1 MSSPT
6 PNYYAT
12 LGLHRRCTFDQIRAA
27 YRLLAKQYH
36 PDLNGSSDTFVAL
49 TQGLNAAYS
58 VLADPERRESYD
70 AECDSVENKARS
82 AQTVRPGKKERNLAH
97 DVLLRPDE
105 FLRGAR
111 LEVRVKDP
119 ANPEGSEIYSLII
132 PPDTAPGS
140 RFKVP
145 RSGIFEDGY
154 VTVRV
159 KPSPDPRFKVRE
171 FDLRCDFRVSLERA
185 TQGGNEMI
193 RGLSGHLRF
202 QIPPHIDRGT
212 LLRIPSEGLPRPRG
226 GRGDMLVRIT
236 YRPAIH
242 ITRSVANRK
251 NQT

>member
-1 MSSPT
+1 VSSPT
-6 PNYYAT
+6 PDYYAT
-12 LGLHRRCTFDQIRAA
+12 LGLDRRCTFDQIRAA

-36 PDLNGSSDTFVAL
+36 PDLNGGSDASVAF

-58 VLADPERRESYD
+58 VLEDPERRKSYD

-82 AQTVRPGKKERNLAH
+82 TQTVRPGKKEKNLAQ

-119 ANPEGSEIYSLII
+119 ANPEGSEIYPLVM
-132 PPDTAPGS
+132 PPETAPGS

-145 RSGIFEDGY
+145 RSGIFEGGY

-159 KPSPDPRFKVRE
+159 KPSPDPRFKVRG
-171 FDLRCDFRVSLERA
+171 FDLRCDFKVSLERA
-185 TQGGNEMI
+185 TQGGTEMI
-193 RGLSGHLRF
+193 RGLSGHLRM
-202 QIPPHIDRGT
+202 QIPAHIGRGT
-212 LLRIPSEGLPRPRG
+212 VLRIPGEGLPRPRG
-226 GRGDMLVRIT
+226 GRGDLLVRIT

-242 ITRSVANRK
+242 ITRSLGR
-251 NQT
+251 